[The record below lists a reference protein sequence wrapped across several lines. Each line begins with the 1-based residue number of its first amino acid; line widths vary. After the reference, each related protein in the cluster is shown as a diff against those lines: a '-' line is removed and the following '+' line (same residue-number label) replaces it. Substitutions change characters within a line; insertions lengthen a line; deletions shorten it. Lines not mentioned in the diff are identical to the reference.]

1 MKKMI
6 EIIKTSVI
14 PQSEPMK
21 LILMIGI
28 LLVLVMFY
36 GMMIP
41 SSYRFILLPF
51 VIGWGGWFI
60 YRLGICIIS
69 GISSIVRGIG
79 K

>member
-6 EIIKTSVI
+6 EIIKESGVI

-28 LLVLVMFY
+28 LLVLVTFY
-36 GMMIP
+36 GMIFP
-41 SSYRFILLPF
+41 SPYRFVLLPF

-60 YRLGICIIS
+60 CRFVICVVKCIS
-69 GISSIVRGIG
+69 NIVRGIG
-79 K
+79 